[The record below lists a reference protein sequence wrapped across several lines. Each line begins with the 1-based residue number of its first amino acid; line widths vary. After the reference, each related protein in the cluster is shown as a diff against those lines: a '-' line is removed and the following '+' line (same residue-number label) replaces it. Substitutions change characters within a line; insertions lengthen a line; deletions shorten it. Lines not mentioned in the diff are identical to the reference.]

1 MVAENSPPMAATAKA
16 APINGGTG
24 SMGSAAAVSIISISA
39 PAIRPTTVAKASR
52 GEKMPAGTPTG

>member
-16 APINGGTG
+16 APISGGTG
-24 SMGSAAAVSIISISA
+24 SDAAVSSISSSA
-39 PAIRPTTVAKASR
+39 PAIRPTMVAKASI